1 MAEHTSIT
9 TRRIVEALG
18 GQAAFPR
25 RVRTVDDLI
34 KSVRE
39 GLVFTS
45 YDKLKD
51 RYGIATEEMI
61 DILQIPGRTLA
72 RRKREKRFEA
82 DESDRLLRLGRVA
95 ALAEETLGSRQKAA
109 RWLRAP
115 NRALGGEPPLGL
127 LDTDPGARRIE
138 DLLLRISHGVF
149 S

>member
-1 MAEHTSIT
+1 MVS
-9 TRRIVEALG
+9 TRRVVEALG

-34 KSVRE
+34 RSVRE
-39 GLVFTS
+39 GLAFVS
-45 YDKLKD
+45 YDNLKD
-51 RYGIATEEMI
+51 RYGIASEEMVK
-61 DILQIPGRTLA
+61 ILNIPGRTVA

-115 NRALGGEPPLGL
+115 NRALGGEQPLRL

-138 DLLLRISHGVF
+138 DMLLRISHGVY